1 MLDLHYMEELQKLK
15 SKLNFPTTI
24 AIIVHR
30 NPDGD
35 ALGSGLGLLLF
46 LKKKGHS
53 VNLILPSEYPA
64 TFGYLPEIEQSVVFD
79 LHPERVKE
87 ILVNAELIF
96 CLDFNALD
104 RIEKIAP
111 ILLELK
117 KDYVMIDHHLD
128 PEPFADFILSDT
140 GASSTSELIYKFIDQ
155 LDEIKRLDVNIGIC
169 LFTGIIT
176 DTGSFKYATNPYTYY
191 VASELKKLGVD
202 DYKLHD
208 NIFNSWTEKQMILL
222 GHCLRNRMEIIHE
235 YSTGIIYLNAN
246 DYNKYQISR
255 GDTEGVVNYI
265 LMIKGMKIAL
275 FIRDMHGAVRMS
287 FRSKGDI
294 SVQDI
299 ARNHFNGGGHK
310 NASGGS
316 SKLSVKETIEL
327 FKSVLPKYI
336 DKVEL

>member
-1 MLDLHYMEELQKLK
+1 MEELEELKDKLK
-15 SKLNFPTTI
+15 IPTTI

-35 ALGSGLGLLLF
+35 ALGSGLALALF

-53 VNLILPSEYPA
+53 VNVILPSEYPV
-64 TFGYLPEIEQSVVFD
+64 TFDYLPEIKQCVVFD
-79 LHPERVKE
+79 LFPERVKE
-87 ILVNAELIF
+87 ILHNAELIF
-96 CLDFNALD
+96 CLDFNAMD

-111 ILLELK
+111 ILIGMK
-117 KDYVMIDHHLD
+117 KQYVMIDHHLD
-128 PEPFADFILSDT
+128 PEPFADYVMSDPT
-140 GASSTSELIYKFIDQ
+140 ASSTCELVYKFIWE
-155 LDEIKRLDVNIGIC
+155 LGETKRLDLNIGIC
-169 LFTGIIT
+169 LFTGLIT
-176 DTGSFKYATNPYTYY
+176 DTGSFKYATNPYTYH

-202 DYKLHD
+202 DYELQD
-208 NIFNSWTEKQMILL
+208 IIYNTWTEKQMNLL
-222 GHCLRNRMEIIHE
+222 GHCLRNRMEIIPE
-235 YSTGIIYLNAN
+235 YSTGIIFLDSN
-246 DYNKYQISR
+246 DYKKYQISR

-265 LMIKGMKIAL
+265 LMIKGMKVAL

-287 FRSKGDI
+287 LRSKGDI

-316 SKLSVKETIEL
+316 SKESVEETIKL

-336 DKVEL
+336 QKVEL